1 MPENIEINTDFITLG
16 QFLKL
21 ANVVDSGGVVK
32 IFLQEYDVFVN
43 GELESRRG
51 RKLKNNDIIE
61 IENIGSFKIS
71 TLIND

>member
-21 ANVVDSGGVVK
+21 ANVVDSGGIVK

>member
-1 MPENIEINTDFITLG
+1 MPKNIEINTDFITLG